1 MNERQFMIDLEAI
14 RQQAY
19 RASDAIEN
27 EANAKLAA
35 EAERID
41 QAAKAAARRNG
52 MPVRNS
58 YVVVGRVGGRT
69 AAISVNPY

>member
-14 RQQAY
+14 RQAAY
-19 RASDAIEN
+19 REASAIED
-27 EANAKLAA
+27 EANAKIKAA
-35 EAERID
+35 ADRAD

-52 MPVRNS
+52 MQPKSS

-69 AAISVNPY
+69 AAISVNP